1 MKKYIYILNFGDYFA
16 RLTARRINKLG
27 GRSKI
32 VSFNTPYSEFK
43 NPAGFILSGSPY
55 GSIRIPVKILNK
67 DLFSSGLPVMGI
79 CLGAHLM
86 TRHFGGFYKRLRR
99 RFENGIFDLYLD
111 KRGKLFNGLR
121 KVEEVVMMHE
131 DSIVF
136 PGDGFEIVAHT
147 DLCPIAATWH
157 KKYPWYNFQFHPE
170 MSEIGETIF
179 GNFVKLCYEEKTV
192 FKFNKKEEINVRL
205 FKKEK
210 KEKSDEVVLKYY
222 N

>member
-1 MKKYIYILNFGDYFA
+1 MKKNIYILNFGDYFA
-16 RLTARRINKLG
+16 RLTARRVKKLG
-27 GRSKI
+27 GKSKI

-99 RFENGIFDLYLD
+99 RFENGIYDLYLD
-111 KRGKLFNGLR
+111 KRGKLFNGLKR
-121 KVEEVVMMHE
+121 VEKVVMMHE

-136 PGDGFEIVAHT
+136 PGDDFKIVAHT

-192 FKFNKKEEINVRL
+192 FEFNKKEEVNVRP
-205 FKKEK
+205 FKKEN
-210 KEKSDEVVLKYY
+210 KEKSDEFVFKYY

>member
-1 MKKYIYILNFGDYFA
+1 MKRYIYILNFGDYFA
-16 RLTARRINKLG
+16 RLTARRIRRLG
-27 GRSKI
+27 GKPKI

-55 GSIRIPVKILNK
+55 GSIRIPIKILNK

-111 KRGKLFNGLR
+111 KRGRLFNGLKKKE
-121 KVEEVVMMHE
+121 KVIMMHE

-136 PGDGFEIVAHT
+136 PGEGFEISAHT
-147 DLCPIAATWH
+147 ELCPIAATWH

-179 GNFVKLCYEEKTV
+179 KNFVKLCYKEEMI
-192 FKFNKKEEINVRL
+192 FNFNKKEAINVRL
-205 FKKEK
+205 LNKKQEK
-210 KEKSDEVVLKYY
+210 KPDKELSAYY
-222 N
+222 D